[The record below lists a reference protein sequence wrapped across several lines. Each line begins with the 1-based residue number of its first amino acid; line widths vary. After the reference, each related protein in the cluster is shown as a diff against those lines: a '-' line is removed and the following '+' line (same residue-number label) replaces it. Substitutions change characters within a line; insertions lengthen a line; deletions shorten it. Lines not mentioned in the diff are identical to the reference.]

1 MVSLALRQFIN
12 NSYNN
17 FKKQL
22 FFMAD
27 TRRDFIKKATLL
39 TGYAG
44 LFSVLPGS
52 IQKALAI
59 NADKGTTY
67 LDAEHIVFLMQEN
80 RSFDHCY
87 GTLQG
92 VRGFDDPRAMRMP
105 DLNTVWLQRNK
116 MNETYIPFNLD
127 IKNSKAT
134 WMQSLPHSW
143 ENQVDAHNNGAM
155 DGWLESKRSGDKDYA
170 HMPLT
175 MGYYDRKD
183 IPFYYA
189 LADAFT
195 VCDQNFCSSLTGTS
209 ANRSYFW
216 AGTIREEQNA
226 QSRALVFN
234 DEINFRDLSCKTF
247 PERMEEAGVSWKVY
261 QNELSI
267 ETGFVGE
274 EGSWL
279 SNFADNNLEFYKQY
293 NVKLHKAHL
302 EFLPKKIALL
312 EKEISELQQQTSTP
326 AIAERILKKKVQ
338 LEKGKKEQDELAAKP
353 FDKLTDFEKSIHQRA
368 FVTNIK
374 DPNYRQLTTFTY
386 KDGNEERQVAIPKGD
401 TLYQFRQDVKNGRL
415 PTVSWLAA
423 PGNFSDHP
431 TSPWYGAWYVSEV
444 MDILTQNPEIW
455 KKTIFILNYD
465 ENDGYFDHVA
475 PFVPPITTKPETGIC
490 SEGIDTAVE
499 HVTAEDEANRPSPA
513 SRKRVSPIGLGFRV
527 PMVIA
532 SPWTRGG
539 WVNSEVFDHTS
550 CLRFL
555 EVFLSKKTGKQLKES
570 NISEWRRT
578 VCGDLT
584 SVFRPYNGEKIS
596 YPSSLKLKNTV
607 QHIHQAKFKPLPGNF
622 KSLSPEDIAKVNKD
636 PKLLSTF
643 PRQEKGTRFS
653 CALPYE
659 LHANGVLNKIKNV
672 LTVSMKS
679 GLKAGVPFNVN
690 GYGLKP
696 DLERQGK
703 AIANWF
709 FAVKP
714 GDELTYDWSLDSFEY
729 GNYQIELLGPNGFL
743 RGFNG
748 DENDP
753 DVFINVNYTAAGNI
767 EILAKNSHHK
777 FVNISIKHKAYQ
789 LPHHNIGLEAGKHYL
804 LPINLHK
811 CHHWYDL
818 YITIEG
824 YEKFGRSFAG
834 RVETAE
840 HGYTDPQIGSI

>member
-1 MVSLALRQFIN
+1 MT
-12 NSYNN
+12 
-17 FKKQL
+17 
-22 FFMAD
+22 D

-59 NADKGTTY
+59 DADKGSTY
-67 LDAEHIVFLMQEN
+67 LDAEHVVFLMQEN

-92 VRGFDDPRAMRMP
+92 VRGFEDPRAMRMP
-105 DLNTVWLQRNK
+105 DLNAIWLQSNK
-116 MNETYIPFNLD
+116 KNETYIPFNLD

-143 ENQVDAHNNGAM
+143 ENQVDAHNKGAM
-155 DGWLESKRSGDKDYA
+155 DGWLESKRSGDKAYA
-170 HMPLT
+170 NMPLT

-216 AGTIREEQNA
+216 AGTIREEQNVK
-226 QSRALVFN
+226 SPALVFN

-267 ETGFVGE
+267 ETGLVGE
-274 EGSWL
+274 EDDWL

-293 NVKLHKAHL
+293 NVKLHQAHL
-302 EFLPKKIALL
+302 EFLPKKIAML
-312 EKEISELQQQTSTP
+312 EEEISALQQQPS
-326 AIAERILKKKVQ
+326 AVGIEDSILKKKAQ
-338 LEKGKKEQDELAAKP
+338 LEKIKREEKDLAAKP
-353 FDKLTDFEKSIHQRA
+353 FDQLTGFEKRIHQHA

-374 DPNYRQLTTFTY
+374 DPNYRKLTTFTY
-386 KDGNEERQVAIPKGD
+386 KEGNEEREVTIPKGD
-401 TLYQFRQDVKNGRL
+401 TLYQFRQDVKNGQL
-415 PTVSWLAA
+415 PTVSWLTA

-444 MDILTQNPEIW
+444 MDILTTNPEIW

-475 PFVPPITTKPETGIC
+475 PFVPPVTSQPETGAC
-490 SEGIDTAVE
+490 SAGIDTAIE
-499 HVTAEDEANRPSPA
+499 QVTAEEEMNRPSPA

-555 EVFLSKKTGKQLKES
+555 EVFLSHKTGKQLKES

-578 VCGDLT
+578 ICGNLT
-584 SVFRPYNGEKIS
+584 SVFRSYDGEKIT
-596 YPSSLKLKNTV
+596 YPSSLKLNETV
-607 QHIHQAKFKPLPGNF
+607 QRIHQAKFKPLPFNF
-622 KSLSPEDIAKVNKD
+622 KALSPEEIIKVNRN
-636 PKLLSTF
+636 PKLLDSF
-643 PRQEKGTRFS
+643 PRQEKGTRRS

-659 LHANGVLNKIKNV
+659 LHADGMLNRTRNA
-672 LTVSMKS
+672 LTISMKC
-679 GLKAGVPFNVN
+679 GKKTGAPFNAN
-690 GYGLKP
+690 GYGLKSITH
-696 DLERQGK
+696 QQVK
-703 AIANWF
+703 AITNWS

-714 GDELTYDWSLDSFEY
+714 ANKLTYDWALDSFENGVY
-729 GNYQIELLGPNGFL
+729 EIELLGPNGFL
-743 RGFNG
+743 RGFKGNQ
-748 DENDP
+748 DDP
-753 DVFINVNYTAAGNI
+753 NVSLTINYTAAGHLEISAINNHDKPLDINI
-767 EILAKNSHHK
+767 R
-777 FVNISIKHKAYQ
+777 HKAYQ
-789 LPHHNIGLEAGKHYL
+789 LPNQNIRIDPGKQYLVPVNLEKS
-804 LPINLHK
+804 
-811 CHHWYDL
+811 HHWYDL
-818 YITIEG
+818 YITVGG
-824 YEKFGRSFAG
+824 YEKFARSCAG
-834 RVETAE
+834 RVETAQ
-840 HGYTDPQIGSI
+840 HGYTDPQIGSL

>member
-1 MVSLALRQFIN
+1 MN
-12 NSYNN
+12 
-17 FKKQL
+17 
-22 FFMAD
+22 D

-44 LFSVLPGS
+44 LFSVLPGA

-59 NADKGTTY
+59 DADKGTTY

-92 VRGFDDPRAMRMP
+92 VRGFDDPRAMRTP
-105 DLNTVWLQRNK
+105 DLNSIWLQRNK
-116 MNETYIPFNLD
+116 KNQTYIPFNLD

-143 ENQVDAHNNGAM
+143 ENQVDARNNGAM
-155 DGWLESKRSGDKDYA
+155 DGWLESKRSGNKAYA
-170 HMPLT
+170 HLPLT

-226 QSRALVFN
+226 KSSALVFN
-234 DEINFRDLSCKTF
+234 DEINFRDLNCKTF

-279 SNFADNNLEFYKQY
+279 ANFADNNLEFYRNY
-293 NVKLHKAHL
+293 NVKLHQAHL
-302 EFLPKKIALL
+302 DFLPRKIALL
-312 EKEISELQQQTSTP
+312 EEEIARLEKVTT
-326 AIAERILKKKVQ
+326 AENAENISKKKVQ
-338 LEKGKKEQDELAAKP
+338 VENLIDEIAQLAAKP

-368 FVTNIK
+368 FVTNIR

-386 KDGNEERQVAIPKGD
+386 KEGNNEREVTIPKGD
-401 TLYQFRQDVKNGRL
+401 TLYQFREDVKNGQL

-444 MDILTQNPEIW
+444 MGILTQNPDVW

-475 PFVPPITTKPETGIC
+475 PFVPPVNDKPETGAC
-490 SEGIDTAVE
+490 SSGIDTSVE
-499 HVTAEDEANRPSPA
+499 QVTSEEEANRQSPA

-527 PMVIA
+527 PMLIA

-555 EVFLSKKTGKQLKES
+555 EVFLSNKTGKQVKED
-570 NISEWRRT
+570 NISDWRRT
-578 VCGDLT
+578 ICGDLT
-584 SVFRPYNGEKIS
+584 SVFRPYNGEKIN
-596 YPSSLKLKNTV
+596 YPSSLMLNETV
-607 QHIHQAKFKPLPGNF
+607 QDIHQAQYKPLPGNF
-622 KSLSPEDIAKVNKD
+622 KALSPEEISMVNKH
-636 PKLLSTF
+636 PKLFGLF

-659 LHANGVLNKIKNV
+659 LHAQGLLNNTKNAISI
-672 LTVSMKS
+672 SMRS
-679 GLKAGVPFNVN
+679 AGKVGAPFNVN
-690 GYGLKP
+690 GYGIKAGEQVQ
-696 DLERQGK
+696 DK
-703 AIANWF
+703 AIANWS
-709 FAVKP
+709 FAVKA
-714 GDELTYDWSLDSFEY
+714 GDELNYDWPLASFED
-729 GNYQIELLGPNGFL
+729 GTYQLELLGPNGFL
-743 RGFNG
+743 RGFQG
-748 DENDP
+748 DKNDP
-753 DVFINVNYTAAGNI
+753 DVLIKANYTEAGDL
-767 EILAKNSHHK
+767 EISVKNNDHK
-777 FVNISIKHKAYQ
+777 PLDIMIRHKAYQ
-789 LPHHNIGLEAGKHYL
+789 LSDQKIGLAAGKQYF

-811 CHHWYDL
+811 SHHWYDL
-818 YITIEG
+818 YITING
-824 YEKFGRSFAG
+824 YEKFERSFAG
-834 RVETAE
+834 RVETGG
-840 HGYTDPQIGSI
+840 HSVTDPQIGST

>member
-1 MVSLALRQFIN
+1 MTDS
-12 NSYNN
+12 
-17 FKKQL
+17 
-22 FFMAD
+22 
-27 TRRDFIKKATLL
+27 RRDFIKKATLL
-39 TGYAG
+39 TGSAG

-59 NADKGTTY
+59 NAGKGTTY

-116 MNETYIPFNLD
+116 KGETYIPFNLD

-143 ENQVDAHNNGAM
+143 ENQVDALNNGAM
-155 DGWLESKRSGDKDYA
+155 DGWLESKKSGDKTYA

-209 ANRSYFW
+209 ANRSYYW

-234 DEINFRDLSCKTF
+234 DEINHRDLSCKTF

-267 ETGFVGE
+267 DTGFVNDE
-274 EGSWL
+274 DDWL
-279 SNFADNNLEFYKQY
+279 ANFTDNNLEFYKQY
-293 NVKLHKAHL
+293 NVRLHKAHV
-302 EFLPKKIALL
+302 EFLTKKTALL
-312 EKEISELQQQTSTP
+312 EKEIAALQQPGTKPDEGTISSKTAQLNKLKKELQQ
-326 AIAERILKKKVQ
+326 I
-338 LEKGKKEQDELAAKP
+338 AAKP
-353 FDKLTDFEKSIHQRA
+353 FDKLTDFEKSIHKRA
-368 FVTNIK
+368 FVTNIN
-374 DPNYRQLTTFTY
+374 DPHYRELTTFTY
-386 KDGNEERQVAIPKGD
+386 KEGNEEREVTIPKGD
-401 TLYQFRQDVKNGRL
+401 TLYQFRQDVKTGKL
-415 PTVSWLAA
+415 PTVSWLTA
-423 PGNFSDHP
+423 PGSFSDHP
-431 TSPWYGAWYVSEV
+431 ASPWYGAWYVSEV
-444 MDILTQNPEIW
+444 LDILTHNPEVW

-475 PFVPPITTKPETGIC
+475 PFVPPITAKPETGAC
-490 SEGIDTAVE
+490 SKGIDTAVE
-499 HVTAEDEANRPSPA
+499 HVTAEEEAKRPTSP

-550 CLRFL
+550 CIKFL
-555 EVFLSKKTGKQLKES
+555 EVFLSHKTGKKLKET
-570 NISEWRRT
+570 NISDWRRT

-596 YPSSLKLKNTV
+596 YPTSLKLNETV
-607 QHIHQAKFKPLPGNF
+607 QSIHQAKYKQLPGNY
-622 KSLSPEDIAKVNKD
+622 KALSADEISAVNKST
-636 PKLLSTF
+636 KTLSVF
-643 PRQEKGTRFS
+643 PRQEKGMRHS

-659 LHANGVLNKIKNV
+659 FHAQGTLKNKEEFSIAMRPGNKIG
-672 LTVSMKS
+672 S
-679 GLKAGVPFNVN
+679 AFNVH
-690 GYGLKP
+690 GYGLTSQP
-696 DLERQGK
+696 MRTW
-703 AIANWF
+703 A

-714 GDELTYDWSLDSFEY
+714 GDELTYNWKLADFEHQRY
-729 GNYQIELLGPNGFL
+729 HLELLGPNGFM
-743 RGFNG
+743 RAFAG
-748 DENDP
+748 DHNDP
-753 DVFINVNYTAAGNI
+753 DLNIALVYTKTGDIEIRVFNLNKVSSYKVAIKANAYLTGNQEFTVAAGKQHVQT
-767 EILAKNSHHK
+767 ILLQKS
-777 FVNISIKHKAYQ
+777 
-789 LPHHNIGLEAGKHYL
+789 
-804 LPINLHK
+804 
-811 CHHWYDL
+811 HHWYDL
-818 YITIEG
+818 NITVAGHAAFKRG
-824 YEKFGRSFAG
+824 YAG
-834 RVETAE
+834 RVETGQ
-840 HGYTDPQIGSI
+840 HGYTDPQIGA